1 MRVNV
6 GGTDDLDIPPN
17 QNWIDVNFGSKTI
30 TMFVMSMSEVSS
42 NVLNKINMVVC
53 LNNLGVSMEF
63 TPILNSFLRCYMG
76 CCYYWMV

>member
-1 MRVNV
+1 MCRVYSFKCMRVNV

-53 LNNLGVSMEF
+53 LNNLAYQWN
-63 TPILNSFLRCYMG
+63 LQLY
-76 CCYYWMV
+76 